1 MHLNKFYVY
10 VHRRASDNTI
20 FYVGKGSGFRSTR
33 TQNRNTWWKNV
44 VAKHGLVVE
53 MVITDMLEVDAFQL
67 EKDLIS
73 FYEGH
78 LVNLTAGGE
87 GAKLTSEE
95 TRMKLRAA
103 RRKTVNE
110 TPDFSE
116 RQRRIA
122 NNHWSKP
129 GNKDAASERMKE
141 QWKDPELR
149 KRRAEPHGAAMTKLW
164 SDQTYRVKMTNTIKA
179 KLSKKIKRSDGVIF
193 DSVADAAKALG
204 IGHGHIS
211 AAARGKHMDIHMSEK
226 AYLGYLKAFT
236 NHPHQWDAFVE
247 FINDEI
253 ANQNRKLQQ
262 SDNIVDLHRAQG
274 AVHILQRISK
284 LKEMVNGDR

>member
-1 MHLNKFYVY
+1 MHLSNFYVY

-20 FYVGKGSGFRSTR
+20 FYVGKGSGYRLNSI
-33 TQNRNTWWKNV
+33 QNRNAWWKNV
-44 VAKHGLVVE
+44 VAKHGFISE
-53 MVITDMLEVDAFQL
+53 IVIADMLEVDAFQL

-87 GAKLTSEE
+87 GAKLTNEDV
-95 TRMKLRAA
+95 RMKLRATWQ
-103 RRKTVNE
+103 KIVNE

-116 RQRRIA
+116 KRRQIA
-122 NNHWSKP
+122 NNRWSKP
-129 GNKDAASERMKE
+129 GNKDTASERMKE

-149 KRRAEPHGAAMTKLW
+149 KRRSEPHGAAMSKLW
-164 SDQTYRVKMTNTIKA
+164 DDQTYRLKMTNTIKA

-211 AAARGKHMDIHMSEK
+211 AAARGKRNSC
-226 AYLGYLKAFT
+226 AGYTWTYL
-236 NHPHQWDAFVE
+236 
-247 FINDEI
+247 
-253 ANQNRKLQQ
+253 
-262 SDNIVDLHRAQG
+262 
-274 AVHILQRISK
+274 
-284 LKEMVNGDR
+284 